1 MTASEIPRR
10 RGIGEVRLDVR
21 VPVCV
26 ISDCEKSGLKV
37 RHAVLER
44 VCHDSEFDTVTDQLK
59 EMIVAESLQ

>member
-21 VPVCV
+21 VRVCV
-26 ISDCEKSGLKV
+26 ISDCEKKWTKSV

-44 VCHDSEFDTVTDQLK
+44 VCHDSEFDTVTDQ
-59 EMIVAESLQ
+59 

>member
-1 MTASEIPRR
+1 MRYRE
-10 RGIGEVRLDVR
+10 GEKLVRFVSTC
-21 VPVCV
+21 VCVCV

>member
-1 MTASEIPRR
+1 
-10 RGIGEVRLDVR
+10 VRSVSTC
-21 VPVCV
+21 VCVCV
-26 ISDCEKSGLKV
+26 ISDCEKKWTKSV

>member
-21 VPVCV
+21 VRVC
-26 ISDCEKSGLKV
+26 DLRLREKWTKSV